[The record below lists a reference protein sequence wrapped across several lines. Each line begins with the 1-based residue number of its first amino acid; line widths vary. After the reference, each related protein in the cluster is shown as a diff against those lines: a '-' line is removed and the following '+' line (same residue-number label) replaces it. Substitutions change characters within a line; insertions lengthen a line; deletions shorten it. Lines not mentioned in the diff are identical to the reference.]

1 MLSNKKTA
9 SIDGYKLGRKLS
21 EGASAIVMLGTSE
34 DGTEYAMKIF
44 PKNNSK
50 YNYSKAV
57 NNLEEEIKIVKS
69 FDHKHVVKYF
79 DFKIDSTMIGKDG
92 K

>member
-1 MLSNKKTA
+1 M
-9 SIDGYKLGRKLS
+9 
-21 EGASAIVMLGTSE
+21 VMLGTSE

-50 YNYSKAV
+50 FNNYRAIAS
-57 NNLEEEIKIVKS
+57 LEQEVKMVKI

-79 DFKIDSTMIGKDG
+79 DFNENSTMIEEDG
-92 K
+92 KQVDAAYIAQEMV